1 MNETLLTALEE
12 VSDRH
17 ILEAAAPR
25 RRNSRLWVRSAAAVL
40 AAAMLL
46 VLFRPE
52 SLTASAGELI
62 SAGEYTPPK
71 RPQQEDY
78 ANMDAYF
85 AALDA
90 YRSQQRSE
98 TEQTR
103 AVMENLTEFWGD
115 SFRVFLDDVE
125 NSLWSPV
132 NSYLSLTIMDQ
143 LSSGSTRQEI
153 LDALGTESMEKLQTD
168 ARRIWQQVWTDT
180 EHTRRHLASSVWLDE
195 SLSYKTEN
203 LEILGEQLYTSVHRT
218 DLNSPE
224 GSEKIRTWM
233 DRQTEGILEG
243 VSPAGTDRNG
253 SRVLS
258 LAATAY
264 VNETWRENFDPERS
278 RTGIFHAAGG
288 DVECTFMNADMDSTD
303 YARGENYPA
312 IALPTNDG
320 GRFFVILPD
329 EGTTVAQLLE
339 SGKYLQTLFDP
350 DPQGQKVILS
360 MPKFDITAS
369 TDLKEGLQELGIQRA
384 FSFTGDFSDTLGSS
398 LLPVCVEDAVQTARI
413 TVNET
418 GIRAGSGEFWDL
430 ISKSAAQPIHVTL
443 DRPFLFV
450 LMLDSIPLYAGV
462 VAEP

>member
-12 VSDRH
+12 ISDRH

-25 RRNSRLWVRSAAAVL
+25 RRKTRLWVRSAAAVL

-52 SLTASAGELI
+52 SLTASAGELVA
-62 SAGEYTPPK
+62 AGEYTPAE

-78 ANMDAYF
+78 ADMDAYF
-85 AALDA
+85 TALDA
-90 YRSQQRSE
+90 YRSQQS
-98 TEQTR
+98 TEAALAR
-103 AVMENLTEFWGD
+103 DAMEDLMPFWAD
-115 SFRVFLDDVE
+115 SFRVFLDDSQ

-132 NSYLSLTIMDQ
+132 NSYLSLTIMAQ

-153 LDALGTESMEKLQTD
+153 LDALGAESMQELQSD
-168 ARRIWQQVWTDT
+168 ARRIWQQVWTET
-180 EHTRRHLASSVWLDE
+180 EQTQRHLASSVWLDE
-195 SLSYKTEN
+195 SLSYDTKN
-203 LEILGEQLYTSVHRT
+203 LQVLGQELYTSVHLT

-233 DRQTEGILEG
+233 DLQTDGLLKG
-243 VSPAGTDRNG
+243 LSPAAAAENG
-253 SRVLS
+253 DRVLT

-264 VNETWRENFDPERS
+264 VSETWRENFDPERS
-278 RTGIFHAAGG
+278 RTGVFHAAGG
-288 DVECTFMNADMDSTD
+288 DVDCTFMNADMDSTD
-303 YARGENYPA
+303 YARGENYTA
-312 IALPTNDG
+312 VALPTNDG
-320 GRFFVILPD
+320 GRFFLILPD
-329 EGTTVAQLLE
+329 EGTTVAELLE
-339 SGKYLQTLFDP
+339 SGEYLQTLFDP
-350 DPQGQKVILS
+350 DLKGQQVILS

-369 TDLKEGLQELGIQRA
+369 TDLKDDLQELGIQRA
-384 FSFTGDFSDTLGSS
+384 FSFTGDFSGTLGSS
-398 LLPVCVEDAVQTARI
+398 LQPVCVADAVQTARI

-430 ISKSAAQPIHVTL
+430 ISKSAAQPVRVTL